1 MFYYGKNSL
10 NQKDKKKI
18 NEVLNEGY
26 LSQGKS
32 LTILEK
38 KFAKY
43 VGAKYCLA
51 VSSGTAALHLAISCL
66 KLDKKNK
73 AVTTPMTFVATVN
86 ACIYS
91 NIDFDLVDIDSKNF
105 NICPKKLIKYFNNK
119 NNQNLTKIIIPVH
132 FGGFS
137 CDMKEISSIAK
148 KNNAYI
154 IEDASQAMGAEYK
167 KDKIGSCK
175 YSDISVFSM
184 HPVKTITSGEG
195 GLITTNNKTLFE
207 KMKLMRSHGLKR
219 KKGTP
224 WTAEMITI
232 GYNYRITDLQTSLA
246 ISQLERINGF
256 IKKREKIARFY
267 KQNLKGN
274 NISFQERIDDSISS
288 NHLFILIFNNK
299 ISHANKVK
307 LYNDLLKRKIKF
319 AVQYLPINKHKYYKK
334 KFKKNYKNSE
344 NLYKNAINL
353 PIYTDLTHK
362 NLLYI
367 VKNLNKIIKK
377 YNL

>member
-1 MFYYGKNSL
+1 
-10 NQKDKKKI
+10 
-18 NEVLNEGY
+18 
-26 LSQGKS
+26 
-32 LTILEK
+32 
-38 KFAKY
+38 
-43 VGAKYCLA
+43 
-51 VSSGTAALHLAISCL
+51 
-66 KLDKKNK
+66 
-73 AVTTPMTFVATVN
+73 
-86 ACIYS
+86 
-91 NIDFDLVDIDSKNF
+91 
-105 NICPKKLIKYFNNK
+105 
-119 NNQNLTKIIIPVH
+119 
-132 FGGFS
+132 
-137 CDMKEISSIAK
+137 MKEISSIAK

-154 IEDASQAMGAEYK
+154 IEDASQAMGGEYK

-219 KKGTP
+219 KKDTP

-246 ISQLERINGF
+246 ISQLERINEF

-267 KQNLKGN
+267 KKNLKGN
-274 NISFQERIDDSISS
+274 NISFQECLDDSISS

-307 LYNDLLKRKIKF
+307 LYNDLLERKIKF

-334 KFKKNYKNSE
+334 KFKKHYQNSE

-362 NLLYI
+362 NLVYI

>member
-105 NICPKKLIKYFNNK
+105 NICPKKLI
-119 NNQNLTKIIIPVH
+119 T
-132 FGGFS
+132 FS
-137 CDMKEISSIAK
+137 
-148 KNNAYI
+148 
-154 IEDASQAMGAEYK
+154 
-167 KDKIGSCK
+167 
-175 YSDISVFSM
+175 
-184 HPVKTITSGEG
+184 
-195 GLITTNNKTLFE
+195 
-207 KMKLMRSHGLKR
+207 
-219 KKGTP
+219 TP
-224 WTAEMITI
+224 
-232 GYNYRITDLQTSLA
+232 
-246 ISQLERINGF
+246 
-256 IKKREKIARFY
+256 
-267 KQNLKGN
+267 
-274 NISFQERIDDSISS
+274 
-288 NHLFILIFNNK
+288 
-299 ISHANKVK
+299 
-307 LYNDLLKRKIKF
+307 
-319 AVQYLPINKHKYYKK
+319 
-334 KFKKNYKNSE
+334 
-344 NLYKNAINL
+344 
-353 PIYTDLTHK
+353 
-362 NLLYI
+362 
-367 VKNLNKIIKK
+367 
-377 YNL
+377 